1 MLRANEKVRLSTVAQ
16 NRAASLLSLS
26 NRSDTNN
33 ATYSHFHG
41 NMQGVVS
48 IEVKG
53 TKRRP
58 AWAELGAP
66 SDDSVRRHAWLGRKW
81 RSVLT
86 LSVVYWS

>member
-1 MLRANEKVRLSTVAQ
+1 MLRASEKVRLSAVAL
-16 NRAASLLSLS
+16 NRATLLLSLS

-41 NMQGVVS
+41 NIQGVVN
-48 IEVKG
+48 IEVRC

-66 SDDSVRRHAWLGRKW
+66 SDGSVKRHAWCARH
-81 RSVLT
+81 SET
-86 LSVVYWS
+86 